1 MTIVDTE
8 AGGRVVPTDRRQ
20 RTDNHTSAALETA
33 AMIQFHRGGIIA
45 QAVQPGR
52 TGPQA
57 NSGWTTA
64 ATGLIYFD
72 VAVLVLLDGT
82 QGDFFFYFQ
91 SEPFT
96 F

>member
-1 MTIVDTE
+1 MV
-8 AGGRVVPTDRRQ
+8 
-20 RTDNHTSAALETA
+20 
-33 AMIQFHRGGIIA
+33 QFYRGGIVA

-52 TGPQA
+52 TSPQT

-64 ATGLIYFD
+64 ATSLIDFD

-82 QGDFFFYFQ
+82 QSDFFFYFQ
-91 SEPFT
+91 NKPFT